1 MVSDSSEG
9 RSVPPAP
16 ERAGGETT
24 SIHATSDAGPSP
36 VRNLSLSSSGSSAAL
51 HASWEQASGQ
61 RDSYHL
67 ALYHG
72 DSQTLVRNVS
82 VLPNASTFLFDGLL
96 AGSEYTLK
104 VSTLAG
110 PSQASTSIHQ
120 WTGREGLVWQEGCS
134 ACAVWAGNWIPGSG
148 WASCVGWGAAG
159 GFLHCCC
166 VLREAER
173 ATRATSVAGPYISIL
188 PRRTPQLGFLH
199 SVAPREKGSPSKRL
213 WLVGAAG
220 TLHYPGCCRLKISG
234 GTSGAPQP
242 TWEGTR
248 ETQPSSDPCQ
258 TLRVV
263 GDLSVAG
270 RRVVGTPCSP
280 VHCRISLLSPQH
292 PPSPPS

>member
-1 MVSDSSEG
+1 MA
-9 RSVPPAP
+9 RQPAKP
-16 ERAGGETT
+16 
-24 SIHATSDAGPSP
+24 IHATSDAGPSP

-110 PSQASTSIHQ
+110 PSQASTSIHH

-134 ACAVWAGNWIPGSG
+134 ACAGWAGNWIPGSV

-220 TLHYPGCCRLKISG
+220 KLHYPGCCRLKISG